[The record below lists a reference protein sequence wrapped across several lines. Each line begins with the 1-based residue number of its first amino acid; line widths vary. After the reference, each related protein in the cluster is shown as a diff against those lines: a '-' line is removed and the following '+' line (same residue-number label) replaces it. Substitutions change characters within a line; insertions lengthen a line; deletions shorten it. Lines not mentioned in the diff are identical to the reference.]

1 MKQRQYYKSFDILKF
16 VCAIIIACV
25 YHYQNDFPDVTLF
38 ANVPFVNKLS
48 MYGYMLV
55 ELFFIISGFLFF
67 VSYFNKIKDNDMNIK
82 TFLKKRYIRLIF
94 VAGITTFI
102 MFILQQVYY
111 LRNGTFWIWGNN
123 DLGNLLLQLV
133 GIQHWLEPNIVSLN
147 NAVWYISVLLL
158 CYIVFFYIS
167 KLVVKKKNIFIFLL
181 PVVVALLVQNY
192 GLNIPFL
199 NYNVTRGLVSFGIGV
214 FLGCLTNS
222 LKNKRSI
229 SISSF
234 IALVIVGLLYVF
246 LGDPIVG
253 DLLFFLTF
261 IVYPLLIL
269 FLISIDNKLK
279 FINDKVTKYLGSLSF
294 GIYLWNLPIQLVTVL
309 LNQIFRFNFN
319 YDSISFFL
327 IQIVIHILIAI
338 ISYHLFERKLLPFF
352 EKRFIKIINF
362 FKKFNQINVK
372 SF

>member
-16 VCAIIIACV
+16 ICAIIIACV

-82 TFLKKRYIRLIF
+82 TFLKKRYTRLIF
-94 VAGITTFI
+94 VVGITTFI

-199 NYNVTRGLVSFGIGV
+199 NYNVTRGLVSFGLGV
-214 FLGCLTNS
+214 FLGCLSIN
-222 LKNKRSI
+222 LKNKKFMSI
-229 SISSF
+229 FSF
-234 IALVIVGLLYVF
+234 IALLIIGLSYIF

-261 IVYPLLIL
+261 IIYPLLIL

-279 FINDKVTKYLGSLSF
+279 FINNKVTKYLGNLSF
-294 GIYLWNLPIQLVTVL
+294 GIYLWNLPIQLATIL
-309 LNQIFRFNFN
+309 LNQIFKFNFN
-319 YDSISFFL
+319 YNSLLFFF
-327 IQIVIHILIAI
+327 IQLVIHILIAVV
-338 ISYHLFERKLLPFF
+338 SYHLFERKLLPFF
-352 EKRFIKIINF
+352 EKKFIRIISFLTKTNE
-362 FKKFNQINVK
+362 INVK
-372 SF
+372 GF